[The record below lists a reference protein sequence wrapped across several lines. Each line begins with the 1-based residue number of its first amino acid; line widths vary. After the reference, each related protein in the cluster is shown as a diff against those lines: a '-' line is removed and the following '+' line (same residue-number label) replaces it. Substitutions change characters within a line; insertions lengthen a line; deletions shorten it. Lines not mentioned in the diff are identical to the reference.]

1 MLYVHTDD
9 DLALGPERST
19 PQRAGVCPHFRRRLG
34 EGRVEVC
41 EHAAVRVVRRI
52 EEEEVGLDFE
62 GICFVVEHGVS
73 SAFFSL
79 DGKGEGGPVLMT
91 LRVKFWTGWW
101 EYSTVRESKT
111 AIVYRQSVEE

>member
-1 MLYVHTDD
+1 M
-9 DLALGPERST
+9 
-19 PQRAGVCPHFRRRLG
+19 
-34 EGRVEVC
+34 EVC
-41 EHAAVRVVRRI
+41 EHAAVGVVRRV

-73 SAFFSL
+73 SAFLFVW
-79 DGKGEGGPVLMT
+79 KGGGPVLMT